1 MIMKKN
7 KPKFK
12 VLNDGHRKRVPSRWR
27 KPRGTHNKK
36 RIGMEWTG
44 ASPSIGYKNPSSVRG
59 LHPDGSREVLV
70 HNVGDLEKL
79 KDVSVR
85 IASTVGARKRKLIEE
100 KAKSLK
106 LKVLNPKE
114 KKKFEPK
121 KGGKK

>member
-1 MIMKKN
+1 MKKN
-7 KPKFK
+7 KPKFN

-36 RIGMEWTG
+36 RMGMEWTG
-44 ASPSIGYKNPSSVRG
+44 ASPSIGYRNPPDVRG
-59 LHPDGSREVLV
+59 LHPDGNMEVLV
-70 HNVGDLEKL
+70 NNVAELESL
-79 KDVSVR
+79 QNVSVR
-85 IASTVGARKRKLIEE
+85 IASSVGIRKRKSIEE

-106 LKVLNPKE
+106 LRVLNPIE